1 MLVTA
6 EGGVP
11 AHVALYP
18 AQRNEGAVVAEVMA
32 GVPAPPRPA
41 GARRPFLLA
50 DRMYDGDNWRD
61 ALAALPGGGYE
72 LVCRHRRNRVRPK
85 RQDGRAA
92 RRLKRRWQV
101 ERTFAWLKAYRGVAT
116 RYARRADL
124 YLAAVRLCCAVICL
138 RYF

>member
-6 EGGVP
+6 EDGVP
-11 AHVALYP
+11 VHAALYP

-32 GVPAPPRPA
+32 GVPAPPRA
-41 GARRPFLLA
+41 GRRLLLA

-85 RQDGRAA
+85 RQDGRVA
-92 RRLKRRWQV
+92 RRLRRRWAV
-101 ERTFAWLKAYRGVAT
+101 ERTFAWLKAFRGVAV
-116 RYARRADL
+116 RHARRADL
-124 YLAAVRLCCAVICL
+124 YLAAVRLTCALICL